1 MTIRGDNSDIVTEQV
16 KQKDE
21 DLSGLSRQLDL
32 VESAMC
38 LTLRHSVLSQQTGQ
52 ITLI

>member
-1 MTIRGDNSDIVTEQV
+1 MR
-16 KQKDE
+16 QKDE

-52 ITLI
+52 TTLIKWTTVLWFNAI

>member
-1 MTIRGDNSDIVTEQV
+1 M

-21 DLSGLSRQLDL
+21 ELSGLSRQLDL

-52 ITLI
+52 TRAAK